1 VKDRYSPEPLN
12 SFTDMRA
19 IARQEVMAALS
30 SGGSLAS
37 MSPGTVPFNAVILP
51 FVTELPV
58 VGNDGDEIRFLADD
72 ENGVVWH
79 LRYRAK
85 APSDYRWEYIGGP
98 RLYAYVA
105 TSESTSLNTYDVL
118 ATPGPSITL
127 PAVVGDW
134 DITVGS
140 TIEAGSGA
148 LTHGLHSYDVG
159 GTAAT
164 DADGCEWVGGTVLHR
179 SSSVMSSRK
188 TDVDAS
194 AAVVSKYR
202 SNTSNAVS
210 FYDRWISITPVRVGR
225 P

>member
-58 VGNDGDEIRFLADD
+58 VGNDGDEIRYLADD

-85 APSDYRWEYIGGP
+85 APSDYRWEFIGGSA
-98 RLYAYVA
+98 LFDEVL
-105 TSESTSLNTYDVL
+105 TNESRTDIAFGAL
-118 ATPGPSITL
+118 ATAGPSITVPL
-127 PAVVGDW
+127 GGEYDVQIGASFAPAAAVIGLMSY
-134 DITVGS
+134 DIGS
-140 TIEAGSGA
+140 T
-148 LTHGLHSYDVG
+148 
-159 GTAAT
+159 AAV
-164 DADGCEWVGGTVLHR
+164 DADAVRLHGGAVQG
-179 SSSVMSSRK
+179 SVNRTRRK
-188 TDVDAS
+188 ELVAQDALV
-194 AAVVSKYR
+194 AKYR
-202 SNTSNAVS
+202 ESVATGSS
-210 FYDRWISITPVRVGR
+210 WLDRWMSVTPVRVGR